1 MIIEHGRPK
10 MAIVDPNTLVVL
22 GLKQILQ
29 NVMPIMTVE
38 TFATFE
44 DFEAANSDIFFHFF
58 VAQTVVLENLSFFS
72 KNMHK
77 TIVLTITKDPN
88 SQLSGF
94 HMLCLNAPELDF
106 LRAVLK
112 FEQY

>member
-44 DFEAANSDIFFHFF
+44 DFEAANSDIFFHF
-58 VAQTVVLENLSFFS
+58 L
-72 KNMHK
+72 
-77 TIVLTITKDPN
+77 
-88 SQLSGF
+88 
-94 HMLCLNAPELDF
+94 
-106 LRAVLK
+106 LR
-112 FEQY
+112 